1 MNDLFNVNRTSE
13 AVKDK
18 SSGSNFMN
26 KSGIYTATIKFASID
41 VSKNGAKSV
50 NFNFDVNGNSQ
61 TIYGPYITDKQGNP
75 LDIGLGLV
83 RDKLGVIAG
92 VDGSLNIEDE
102 THNVGKDNK
111 PQEFAVITDFTDL
124 PVKLRLQMEYS
135 IYNGGINERRVIKN
149 FFREDGAS
157 AEEIIA
163 IENGEEAEIGK
174 RLAYETEKL
183 ANNVTYKDGL
193 TEEDVAK
200 FLADKAANKASNT
213 PAKSAPVVNSAKSK
227 LFK

>member
-1 MNDLFNVNRTSE
+1 MNNLFTVNKSKE
-13 AVKDK
+13 AVKDGG
-18 SSGSNFMN
+18 SGSSFMT
-26 KSGIYTATIKFASID
+26 KSGIYDVTIKFASVD

-50 NFNFDVNGNSQ
+50 NFNFDLGNGQTQ
-61 TIYGPYITDKQGNP
+61 TIYGPYITDKEGNP

-92 VDGSLNIEDE
+92 ADSLDIEDE

-111 PQEFAVITDFTDL
+111 PQEFAVITNFSDL
-124 PVKLRLQMEYS
+124 PVKVRIQMEYS
-135 IYNGGINERRVIKN
+135 IYNGEIKERKVIRN

-163 IENGEEAEIGK
+163 IDNGEEAEIGK

-183 ANNVTYKDGL
+183 ANNNTYKDGL

-200 FLADKAANKASNT
+200 WLADKAANKST
-213 PAKSAPVVNSAKSK
+213 PAKAAPATNSSAKSK